1 LTPEAMKAVIDYT
14 QGEYATTLIHGR
26 FDLAATDT
34 MIAKVT
40 QMTGLDP
47 EFVKYSGGRLE
58 TGAYLREVHREQGK
72 LGSVYDSNVTTYDPF
87 PYAPEQRANDP
98 ILSTMIAPVTTAMV
112 DFVTRTVGWKV
123 DARYNALS
131 EEVNHLWTRDDE
143 IRRGSVTQLR
153 ESVAADSKLQVMIV
167 HGWND
172 LSCPFMG
179 SLLTV
184 EQMPIM
190 GDPTRV
196 SVHEFPGGHMFYTR
210 ESGRLALRKDAIEM
224 YNKR

>member
-1 LTPEAMKAVIDYT
+1 
-14 QGEYATTLIHGR
+14 
-26 FDLAATDT
+26 

-40 QMTGLDP
+40 EMTGLDP

-72 LGSVYDSNVTTYDPF
+72 LGSVYDSNVTSFDPF

-131 EEVNHLWTRDDE
+131 RDVNRLWNRDDAL
-143 IRRGSVTQLR
+143 RRGSVDQLR
-153 ESVAADSKLQVMIV
+153 ESVAADPKLQVMIV

-184 EQMPIM
+184 EQMPVM
-190 GDPTRV
+190 GDPNRV

-210 ESGRLALRKDAIEM
+210 ESSRLELRKDAIEM
-224 YNKR
+224 YNKH